1 MVQNKEGKRIRNRI
15 SRRNVMK
22 KSALVGTTAPF
33 TLSGSAK
40 ASTPDCCTDSW
51 HTDEEDGMEW
61 ERTAEDEAYRCQS
74 AGYSHRV
81 NLAGN
86 LAFWGTESP
95 DDEDRYFHRFE
106 SFGHS
111 ESYSDPLDC
120 EFADWDYNDTT
131 GILKQK
137 AIFINDLPMTTV
149 MPVSKGF
156 DVKANPPIGDSTSE
170 SAGLDIALAVASGA
184 IGKANWVTGTAFGIV
199 GALATNDVGDDE
211 EDGKVDYTWDYS
223 TGEYCPCATNAVY
236 QVIRSQPDGH
246 DSFSMSHHQEA
257 WGDAGVQ
264 DIYIA
269 HSWEVQGNMIVPANS
284 NSTSDVDTQDTETNR
299 AERDMKKRSEVT
311 SGEIIR
317 DSEGNDIKVAE
328 VKKNSSFIPS
338 KPPKTIPASES
349 VSNKTDGT
357 VEVLHPSIDVKKTT
371 ITGVVKE

>member
-1 MVQNKEGKRIRNRI
+1 
-15 SRRNVMK
+15 MK
-22 KSALVGTTAPF
+22 KSALVGSTAPF
-33 TLSGSAK
+33 TLSGSVK
-40 ASTPDCCTDSW
+40 ASAPDCCTDSP
-51 HTDEEDGMEW
+51 HTDEKDGMEW
-61 ERTAEDEAYRCQS
+61 ERPAEDEAYRCQS

-86 LAFWGTESP
+86 LAFWGTEHLE
-95 DDEDRYFHRFE
+95 DEDRYIHRFE

-137 AIFINDLPMTTV
+137 AIFINELPVTTS
-149 MPVSKGF
+149 MPTSTGSE
-156 DVKANPPIGDSTSE
+156 VKANPPIGDSTSE

-199 GALATNDVGDDE
+199 GALATNDVGNDE
-211 EDGKVDYTWDYS
+211 EDGEIDYTWDYS
-223 TGEYCPCATNAVY
+223 SGEYCPCATNAVY
-236 QVIRSQPDGH
+236 QQIWSEQDGH

-269 HSWEVQGNMIVPANS
+269 HSWEAQGNMIVPGS
-284 NSTSDVDTQDTETNR
+284 NGTTSNIEMEDD
-299 AERDMKKRSEVT
+299 ERDEVEHDMKKRSEVT

-317 DSEGNDIKVAE
+317 DSEGNDVE
-328 VKKNSSFIPS
+328 VTGVEKNSSFIPE
-338 KPPKTIPASES
+338 KPSKTIPASES
-349 VSNKTDGT
+349 VSSKKTGT
-357 VEVLHPSIDVKKTT
+357 VDLLRPSVQVKKTT
-371 ITGVVKE
+371 ITGIVKD